1 MVTYVKEF
9 LLSRKADFVGLQET
23 MKKNYTDK
31 FFRQIDPGREFE
43 WHWIR
48 SVGKSSGVLCGVR
61 MERFEVKKVVVG
73 EYTLVAHVYDKKIK
87 KELTIATVYGPTHE
101 DKKEAFITE
110 LSQLCSSQNQ
120 PLLIGGDFNIMRF
133 SDDKNKSF
141 LGNKFTD
148 LFNWVINT
156 HGMRDVDL
164 NGGKYTWSNNQVD
177 PTLERLDRV
186 LMSDK
191 WEKEFPLTNLRK
203 APREMSDHNPLMLG
217 TDWGVKNESR
227 PFCFETAW
235 IRHHEFLPK
244 VRTIWEEQ
252 VTARNAVEVW
262 NIKVKRVKKFLK
274 GWGMSLKGH
283 TRKYRRIL

>member
-1 MVTYVKEF
+1 
-9 LLSRKADFVGLQET
+9 
-23 MKKNYTDK
+23 
-31 FFRQIDPGREFE
+31 
-43 WHWIR
+43 
-48 SVGKSSGVLCGVR
+48 

-87 KELTIATVYGPTHE
+87 KELTIATVYGPAHE

-203 APREMSDHNPLMLG
+203 APQEMSDHNPLMLC
-217 TDWGVKNESR
+217 TDWGGEK
-227 PFCFETAW
+227 
-235 IRHHEFLPK
+235 
-244 VRTIWEEQ
+244 
-252 VTARNAVEVW
+252 
-262 NIKVKRVKKFLK
+262 
-274 GWGMSLKGH
+274 
-283 TRKYRRIL
+283 